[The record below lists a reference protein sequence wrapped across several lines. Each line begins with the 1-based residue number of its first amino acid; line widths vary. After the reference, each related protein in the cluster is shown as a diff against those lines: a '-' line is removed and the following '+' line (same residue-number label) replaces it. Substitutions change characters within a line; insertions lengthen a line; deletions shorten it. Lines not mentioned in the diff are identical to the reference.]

1 MRWRIFQRVFR
12 RIFPWWRPKD
22 ENEPQRKGEG
32 TPVVVVEVPAPIRW
46 WVAATGTVYIMSG
59 RPATGTVY
67 IVRSWDDDLYDEPV
81 YKV

>member
-1 MRWRIFQRVFR
+1 M
-12 RIFPWWRPKD
+12 
-22 ENEPQRKGEG
+22 
-32 TPVVVVEVPAPIRW
+32 VVVEVPAPIRW